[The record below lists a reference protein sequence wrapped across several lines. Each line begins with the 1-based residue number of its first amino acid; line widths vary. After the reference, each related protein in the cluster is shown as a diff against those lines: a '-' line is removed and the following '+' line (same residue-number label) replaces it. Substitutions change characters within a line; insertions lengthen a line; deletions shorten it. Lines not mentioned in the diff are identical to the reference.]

1 MSKVGIVLD
10 KLYVDHD
17 NGMGHPESQERIL
30 AIVDML
36 KFTNLFDEVV
46 RIEPRDATKEEI
58 ILVHTPEHYDKI
70 ASTKGKPKVF
80 LDADTST
87 CAVSFDAALRAAGG
101 TISAIDSVLSGDVNR
116 AFPIV
121 RPPGHHA
128 EADRPMGFC
137 LFNNVAVGAAYLTEV
152 KGLERVLVIDWDVHH
167 GNGTQHIFE
176 DTSKVLYFSTHQ
188 YPFYPGTGAA
198 QETGTG
204 EGTGYTVNVPMEPG
218 MGDDEFIQ
226 IFEEILNPIID
237 QYKPEFILVSAGFDI
252 YSEDPLGGMKV
263 TPEGFAKL
271 TRLLTDAADK
281 VCDGKIV
288 FLLEGGY
295 NLDGLWISTK
305 EVIEELL
312 DKKRTEYKLSVS
324 ETKVDSL
331 IENIKKVYSD
341 YWEF

>member
-1 MSKVGIVLD
+1 MAKVGIVLD

-17 NGMGHPESQERIL
+17 NGPGHPETFERVL

-36 KFTNLFDEVV
+36 KFTKLFDEVI

-58 ILVHTPEHYDKI
+58 TLVHTPEHYDKI

-101 TISAIDSVLSGDVNR
+101 TISAIDSVLSGEVDR

-137 LFNNVAVGAAYLTEV
+137 LFNNAAVGAAYLTEV
-152 KGLERVLVIDWDVHH
+152 KGLNRVLVIDWDIHH

-176 DTSKVLYFSTHQ
+176 DTSNVLYFSSHQ
-188 YPFYPGTGAA
+188 FPFYPGTGAA
-198 QETGTG
+198 EEVGTG
-204 EGTGYTVNVPMEPG
+204 NGKGYTVNVPMQPG
-218 MGDDEFIQ
+218 MGDNEFIK
-226 IFEEILNPIID
+226 IFQEILKPIIN

-252 YSEDPLGGMKV
+252 YFEDPLGGMKV

-271 TRLLTDAADK
+271 TRMLTDEADRI
-281 VCDGKIV
+281 CDGKII

-312 DKKRTEYKLSVS
+312 DKKRAKYDLGDS
-324 ETKVDSL
+324 ETKVDDL

-341 YWEF
+341 YWDF

>member
-1 MSKVGIVLD
+1 MAKVGIVLD

-36 KFTNLFDEVV
+36 KFTKLFDEVV

-58 ILVHTPEHYDKI
+58 TLVHTTKHYDNI

-87 CAVSFDAALRAAGG
+87 CPVSFDAALRAAGG
-101 TISAIDSVLSGDVNR
+101 MISAIDSVLSKEVDR
-116 AFPIV
+116 AFPLV

-128 EADRPMGFC
+128 EADRAMGFC

-152 KGLERVLVIDWDVHH
+152 KGLERVLVIDWDIHH
-167 GNGTQHIFE
+167 GNGTQHIFY

-198 QETGTG
+198 EEVGSG
-204 EGTGYTVNVPMEPG
+204 DGRGYTVNVPMEPG

-226 IFEEILNPIID
+226 IFEEILKPIID

-252 YSEDPLGGMKV
+252 YFEDPLGGMKV
-263 TPEGFAKL
+263 SPEGFAKL
-271 TRLLTDAADK
+271 TRLLTDEADK
-281 VCDGKIV
+281 ICDGKIV

-312 DKKRTEYKLSVS
+312 DKKKTEYKLSVS
-324 ETKVDSL
+324 ETNVDSL
-331 IENIKKVYSD
+331 IENIKKIYSD
-341 YWEF
+341 YWKF

>member
-1 MSKVGIVLD
+1 MAKVGIVLD

-17 NGMGHPESQERIL
+17 NGPGHPETYERIL

-36 KFTNLFDEVV
+36 NYTKMMDEVV

-58 ILVHTPEHYDKI
+58 TLVHTPEHYDKI
-70 ASTKGKPKVF
+70 ASTKGKHRVF
-80 LDADTST
+80 LDADTTT

-101 TISAIDSVLSGDVNR
+101 TIAAIDSVLSGEVDR

-137 LFNNVAVGAAYLTEV
+137 LFNNVAVGAAYLTQV
-152 KGLERVLVIDWDVHH
+152 KGLNRVLVIDWDVHH

-176 DTSKVLYFSTHQ
+176 DSSKVLYFSSHQ
-188 YPFYPGTGAA
+188 FPFYPGTGAA
-198 QETGTG
+198 EEVGTG
-204 EGTGYTVNVPMEPG
+204 DGKGYTVNVPMEPG
-218 MGDDEFIQ
+218 MGDNEFIK
-226 IFEEILNPIID
+226 IFQEILKPIID

-252 YSEDPLGGMKV
+252 FFDDPLGGMKV

-271 TRLLTDAADK
+271 TRQLTDQADR
-281 VCDGKIV
+281 VCNGKII

-305 EVIEELL
+305 EMLEELL
-312 DKKRTEYKLSVS
+312 DKKRSEYDIGDA
-324 ETKVDSL
+324 ETKADDL

-341 YWEF
+341 YWDF

>member
-1 MSKVGIVLD
+1 MAKVGIVLD

-17 NGMGHPESQERIL
+17 NGPGHPETYERVL

-36 KFTNLFDEVV
+36 NFTKLIDEVV
-46 RIEPRDATKEEI
+46 RIEPRDATREEI
-58 ILVHTPEHYDKI
+58 TLVHTPEHFDKI
-70 ASTKGKPKVF
+70 ASTKGKHRVF
-80 LDADTST
+80 LDADTTT
-87 CAVSFDAALRAAGG
+87 CAVSFDAALRASGG
-101 TISAIDSVLSGDVNR
+101 LLSAIESVLSGEVDR

-137 LFNNVAVGAAYLTEV
+137 LFNNVAVGSAYLTEV
-152 KGLERVLVIDWDVHH
+152 KGLKRVMVIDWDVHH

-176 DTSKVLYFSTHQ
+176 DNPNVLFFSSHQ

-198 QETGTG
+198 EEVGSG
-204 EGTGYTVNVPMEPG
+204 DGKGYTVNVPMPPG
-218 MGDDEFIQ
+218 MGDIEFIR
-226 IFEEILNPIID
+226 IYERILAPIIE

-252 YSEDPLGGMKV
+252 FIEDPLGGMKV

-271 TRLLTDAADK
+271 TRMLTDQADK
-281 VCDGKIV
+281 VCGGNIV

-305 EVIEELL
+305 EMIEELL
-312 DKKRTEYKLSVS
+312 DKKRSSYDIGEADTAA
-324 ETKVDSL
+324 DAL
-331 IENIKKVYSD
+331 IEDIKKIYSE
-341 YWEF
+341 YWKF

>member
-1 MSKVGIVLD
+1 MAKVGIVLD

-36 KFTNLFDEVV
+36 KFTKLFDEVV
-46 RIEPRDATKEEI
+46 RIEPRDATREEI
-58 ILVHTPEHYDKI
+58 TLVHTPEHYDNI
-70 ASTKGKPKVF
+70 ASTKGRPKVF

-87 CAVSFDAALRAAGG
+87 CPVSFDAALRAAGG
-101 TISAIDSVLSGDVNR
+101 MISAIDSVLSKEVDR
-116 AFPIV
+116 AFPLV

-128 EADRPMGFC
+128 EADRAMGFC

-152 KGLERVLVIDWDVHH
+152 KGLERVLVIDWDIHH
-167 GNGTQHIFE
+167 GNGTQHIFY

-198 QETGTG
+198 EEVGSG
-204 EGTGYTVNVPMEPG
+204 DGKGYTVNVPMEPG
-218 MGDDEFIQ
+218 MGDDEFIR
-226 IFEEILNPIID
+226 IFEEILKPIID

-252 YSEDPLGGMKV
+252 YFEDPLGGMKV
-263 TPEGFAKL
+263 SPEGFAKL
-271 TRLLTDAADK
+271 TRLLTDEADK
-281 VCDGKIV
+281 ICDGKIV

-312 DKKRTEYKLSVS
+312 DKKKTEYKLSVS
-324 ETKVDSL
+324 ETNVDSL
-331 IENIKKVYSD
+331 IDNIKKIYSD

>member
-1 MSKVGIVLD
+1 MAKVGIVLD

-36 KFTNLFDEVV
+36 KFTKLFDEVV

-58 ILVHTPEHYDKI
+58 TLVHTPEHYDNI
-70 ASTKGKPKVF
+70 ASTKGKSKVF

-87 CAVSFDAALRAAGG
+87 CPVSFDAALRAAGG
-101 TISAIDSVLSGDVNR
+101 MISAIDSVLSKEVDR
-116 AFPIV
+116 AFPLV

-128 EADRPMGFC
+128 EADRAMGFC

-152 KGLERVLVIDWDVHH
+152 KGLERVLVIDWDIHH
-167 GNGTQHIFE
+167 GNGTQHIFY

-198 QETGTG
+198 EEVGSG
-204 EGTGYTVNVPMEPG
+204 EGKGYTVNVPMEPG
-218 MGDDEFIQ
+218 MGDDEFIR
-226 IFEEILNPIID
+226 IFEEILKPIID

-252 YSEDPLGGMKV
+252 YFEDPLGGMKV
-263 TPEGFAKL
+263 SPEGFAKL
-271 TRLLTDAADK
+271 TRLLTDEADK
-281 VCDGKIV
+281 ICDGKIV

-312 DKKRTEYKLSVS
+312 DKKKTEYKLSVS
-324 ETKVDSL
+324 ETNADSL
-331 IENIKKVYSD
+331 IDKIKKIYSD
-341 YWEF
+341 YWDF

>member
-17 NGMGHPESQERIL
+17 NGMDHPESQERIL

>member
-1 MSKVGIVLD
+1 MAKVGIVLD

-17 NGMGHPESQERIL
+17 NGPGHPETYERIL

-36 KFTNLFDEVV
+36 NYTNMMNEVV
-46 RIEPRDATKEEI
+46 RITPRDATKEEI
-58 ILVHTPEHYDKI
+58 TLVHTPEHYDKI
-70 ASTKGKPKVF
+70 ASTKGKQRVF
-80 LDADTST
+80 LDADTTT
-87 CAVSFDAALRAAGG
+87 CSVSFDAALRAAGG
-101 TISAIDSVLSGDVNR
+101 TIAAIDSVLSGEVDR

-137 LFNNVAVGAAYLTEV
+137 LFNNVAVGAAYLTQV

-176 DTSKVLYFSTHQ
+176 DSSKVLYFSSHQ
-188 YPFYPGTGAA
+188 FPFYPGTGAA
-198 QETGTG
+198 EEVGTG
-204 EGTGYTVNVPMEPG
+204 DGKGYTVNVPMEPG
-218 MGDDEFIQ
+218 MGDNEFIK
-226 IFEEILNPIID
+226 IFQEILKPIIE

-252 YSEDPLGGMKV
+252 FFEDPLGGMKV

-271 TRLLTDAADK
+271 TRQLTDQADR
-281 VCDGKIV
+281 VCNGKII

-305 EVIEELL
+305 EMLEELL
-312 DKKRTEYKLSVS
+312 DKKRSEYDIGDA
-324 ETKVDSL
+324 ETKADDL

-341 YWEF
+341 YWDF

>member
-1 MSKVGIVLD
+1 MAKVGIVLD

-17 NGMGHPESQERIL
+17 NGPGHPETHERIL

-36 KFTNLFDEVV
+36 NYTNMMNEVV
-46 RIEPRDATKEEI
+46 RIVPRDATKEEI
-58 ILVHTPEHYDKI
+58 TLVHTPEHYDKI
-70 ASTKGKPKVF
+70 AATKGKHRVF
-80 LDADTST
+80 LDADTTT

-101 TISAIDSVLSGDVNR
+101 TIAAIDSVLSGEVDR

-176 DTSKVLYFSTHQ
+176 DSSKVLYFSSHQ
-188 YPFYPGTGAA
+188 FPFYPGTGAA
-198 QETGTG
+198 EEVGTG
-204 EGTGYTVNVPMEPG
+204 EGKGYTVNVPLEPG
-218 MGDDEFIQ
+218 MEDNEFIK
-226 IFEEILNPIID
+226 IFDEILKPVIE

-252 YSEDPLGGMKV
+252 FFDDPLGGMKV

-271 TRLLTDAADK
+271 TRQLTDQADR
-281 VCDGKIV
+281 VCNGNII

-295 NLDGLWISTK
+295 NLDGLWICTK
-305 EVIEELL
+305 EMLEELL
-312 DKKRTEYKLSVS
+312 DKKRSEYDIGNV
-324 ETKVDSL
+324 ETKADKL
-331 IENIKKVYSD
+331 IENIKNIFSD
-341 YWEF
+341 YWDF

>member
-1 MSKVGIVLD
+1 MAKVGIVLD

-17 NGMGHPESQERIL
+17 NGQGHPETFERIL

-36 KFTNLFDEVV
+36 NYTNMMNEVV
-46 RIEPRDATKEEI
+46 RIVPRDATKEEI
-58 ILVHTPEHYDKI
+58 TLVHTPEHFDKI
-70 ASTKGKPKVF
+70 AATKGKHRVF
-80 LDADTST
+80 LDADTTT

-101 TISAIDSVLSGDVNR
+101 TISAIDSVLSGEVDR

-176 DTSKVLYFSTHQ
+176 DSSKVLYFSSHQ
-188 YPFYPGTGAA
+188 FPFYPGTGAA
-198 QETGTG
+198 EEVGTG
-204 EGTGYTVNVPMEPG
+204 DGKGYTVNVPLDPG
-218 MGDDEFIQ
+218 MGDNEFIK
-226 IFEEILNPIID
+226 IFDKILKPVIE

-252 YSEDPLGGMKV
+252 FFDDPLGGMKV
-263 TPEGFAKL
+263 SPEGFAKL
-271 TRLLTDAADK
+271 TRQLTDQADK
-281 VCDGKIV
+281 VCNGNII

-305 EVIEELL
+305 EMLEELL
-312 DKKRTEYKLSVS
+312 DKKHSEYDIGDI
-324 ETKVDSL
+324 ETKADKL

-341 YWEF
+341 YWDF

>member
-1 MSKVGIVLD
+1 MAKVGIVLD

-17 NGMGHPESQERIL
+17 NGPGHPETYERIL

-36 KFTNLFDEVV
+36 NYTKMMDEVV

-58 ILVHTPEHYDKI
+58 TLVHTPEHYDKI
-70 ASTKGKPKVF
+70 ASTKGKPRVF
-80 LDADTST
+80 LDADTTT

-101 TISAIDSVLSGDVNR
+101 TIAAIDSVLSGEVDR

-137 LFNNVAVGAAYLTEV
+137 LFNNVAVGAAYLTQV
-152 KGLERVLVIDWDVHH
+152 KGLDRVLVIDWDVHH

-176 DTSKVLYFSTHQ
+176 DSSKVLYFSSHQ
-188 YPFYPGTGAA
+188 FPFYPGTGAA
-198 QETGTG
+198 EEVGTG
-204 EGTGYTVNVPMEPG
+204 DGKGYTVNVPMEPA
-218 MGDDEFIQ
+218 MGDNEFIK
-226 IFEEILNPIID
+226 IFQEILKPIIE

-252 YSEDPLGGMKV
+252 FFEDPLGGMKV

-271 TRLLTDAADK
+271 TRQLTDQADR
-281 VCDGKIV
+281 VCNGKII

-305 EVIEELL
+305 EMLEELL
-312 DKKRTEYKLSVS
+312 DKKRSEYDIGDA
-324 ETKVDSL
+324 ETKADDL

-341 YWEF
+341 YWDF

>member
-1 MSKVGIVLD
+1 MAKVGIVLD

-36 KFTNLFDEVV
+36 KFTKLFDEVV

-58 ILVHTPEHYDKI
+58 TLVHTPEHYDNI
-70 ASTKGKPKVF
+70 ASTKGRPKVF

-87 CAVSFDAALRAAGG
+87 CPVSFDAALRAAGG
-101 TISAIDSVLSGDVNR
+101 MISAIDSVLSKEVDR
-116 AFPIV
+116 AFPLV

-128 EADRPMGFC
+128 EADRAMGFC

-152 KGLERVLVIDWDVHH
+152 KGLERVLVIDWDIHH
-167 GNGTQHIFE
+167 GNGTQHIFY

-198 QETGTG
+198 EEVGSG
-204 EGTGYTVNVPMEPG
+204 EGKGYTVNVPMEPG
-218 MGDDEFIQ
+218 MGDDEFIR
-226 IFEEILNPIID
+226 IFEEILKPIID

-252 YSEDPLGGMKV
+252 YFEDPLGGMKV
-263 TPEGFAKL
+263 SPEGFAKL
-271 TRLLTDAADK
+271 TRLLTDEADK
-281 VCDGKIV
+281 ICDGKIV

-312 DKKRTEYKLSVS
+312 DKKKTEYKLSVS
-324 ETKVDSL
+324 ETNADSL
-331 IENIKKVYSD
+331 IDKIKKIYSD
-341 YWEF
+341 YWDF

>member
-1 MSKVGIVLD
+1 MAKVGIVLD

-17 NGMGHPESQERIL
+17 NGPGHPETFERVL

-36 KFTNLFDEVV
+36 NFTKMMDEVV
-46 RIEPRDATKEEI
+46 RIEPRDATREEI
-58 ILVHTPEHYDKI
+58 TLVHTPEHYNKI
-70 ASTKGKPKVF
+70 ASTKGKPRVF
-80 LDADTST
+80 LDADTTTS
-87 CAVSFDAALRAAGG
+87 AASFDAAVRAAGG
-101 TISAIDSVLSGDVNR
+101 TISAIDSVLKGEVDR

-176 DTSKVLYFSTHQ
+176 DSSKVLYFSTHQ
-188 YPFYPGTGAA
+188 FPFYPGTGAA
-198 QETGTG
+198 EEIGTG
-204 EGTGYTVNVPMEPG
+204 EGKGYTINVPLEPE
-218 MGDDEFIQ
+218 MGDNEFIK
-226 IFEEILNPIID
+226 IFDEILSPVIE

-252 YSEDPLGGMKV
+252 FFEDPLGGMKV

-271 TRLLTDAADK
+271 TRQLCDQADK
-281 VCDGKIV
+281 ICNGNII

-305 EVIEELL
+305 EMLEELL
-312 DKKRTEYKLSVS
+312 DKKRSDYSIGNAA
-324 ETKVDSL
+324 TKADEV
-331 IENIKKVYSD
+331 IKNAKRIFSD
-341 YWEF
+341 YWAF

>member
-1 MSKVGIVLD
+1 MAKVGIVLD

-17 NGMGHPESQERIL
+17 NGPGHPETFERIL

-36 KFTNLFDEVV
+36 NFTKMMNEVV
-46 RIEPRDATKEEI
+46 RIVPRDATKEEI
-58 ILVHTPEHYDKI
+58 TMVHTPEHYDKI

-87 CAVSFDAALRAAGG
+87 SAASFDAAVRAAGG
-101 TISAIDSVLSGDVNR
+101 TISAIDSVLNGEVDR

-152 KGLERVLVIDWDVHH
+152 KGLERLLVIDWDVHH

-176 DTSKVLYFSTHQ
+176 ENPKVLYFSTHQ
-188 YPFYPGTGAA
+188 FPFYPGTGAA
-198 QETGTG
+198 HEVGRG
-204 EGTGYTVNVPMEPG
+204 EGEGYTVNVPLNPE
-218 MGDDEFIQ
+218 MGDNEFIK
-226 IFEEILNPIID
+226 IFDEILRPIIE
-237 QYKPEFILVSAGFDI
+237 QFQPQFILVSAGFDI
-252 YSEDPLGGMKV
+252 FFEDPLGGMRV

-271 TRLLTDAADK
+271 TRQLTDQADN
-281 VCDGKIV
+281 VCNGNII

-305 EVIEELL
+305 EMLEELL
-312 DKKRTEYKLSVS
+312 DKKRSDYSIGDA
-324 ETKVDSL
+324 ETKADQV
-331 IENIKKVYSD
+331 IEDTKKILSN
-341 YWEF
+341 YWKF

>member
-1 MSKVGIVLD
+1 MAKVGIVLD

-17 NGMGHPESQERIL
+17 NGPGHPETFERIL

-36 KFTNLFDEVV
+36 NFTKLMDEVA

-58 ILVHTPEHYDKI
+58 TLVHTPEHFDKM
-70 ASTKGKPKVF
+70 ASTKGKPRVF

-87 CAVSFDAALRAAGG
+87 CPVTFDAALRASGG
-101 TISAIDSVLSGDVNR
+101 LISAIDSVLDGVVDR
-116 AFPIV
+116 AFPLV

-137 LFNNVAVGAAYLTEV
+137 FFNNVAVGAAYLTQL
-152 KGLERVLVIDWDVHH
+152 KGLERVMIIDWDVHH

-176 DTSKVLYFSTHQ
+176 DSSNVLFFSSHQ
-188 YPFYPGTGAA
+188 FPFYPGTGAA
-198 QETGTG
+198 EEVGTG
-204 EGTGYTVNVPMEPG
+204 AGKGFTVNVPMDPG
-218 MGDDEFIQ
+218 MGDNEFIK
-226 IFEEILNPIID
+226 IYKEILDPIID
-237 QYKPEFILVSAGFDI
+237 QFKPEFILVSAGFDI
-252 YSEDPLGGMKV
+252 FIEDPLGGMRV

-271 TRLLTDAADK
+271 TRLITDQADK

-288 FLLEGGY
+288 FILEGGY

-312 DKKRTEYKLSVS
+312 DKKRSDYDIGNN
-324 ETKVDSL
+324 ETKADSL
-331 IENIKKVYSD
+331 IDRIKKIQSD

>member
-1 MSKVGIVLD
+1 MAKVGIVLD

-58 ILVHTPEHYDKI
+58 TLVHTPEHYEKI

-101 TISAIDSVLSGDVNR
+101 MISAIDSVLSKEVDR
-116 AFPIV
+116 AFPLV

-128 EADRPMGFC
+128 EADRAMGFC
-137 LFNNVAVGAAYLTEV
+137 LFNNVAVGAAYLTKV
-152 KGLERVLVIDWDVHH
+152 RGLDRVLVIDWDIHH
-167 GNGTQHIFE
+167 GNGTQHIFYDKSE
-176 DTSKVLYFSTHQ
+176 VLYFSTHQ

-198 QETGTG
+198 KEVGTG
-204 EGTGYTVNVPMEPG
+204 EGAGYTVNVPMQPG
-218 MGDDEFIQ
+218 MGDNEFIK
-226 IFEEILNPIID
+226 IFQEILSPIIE

-252 YSEDPLGGMKV
+252 FFEDPLGGMKV

-281 VCDGKIV
+281 ICDGKIV

-312 DKKRTEYKLSVS
+312 DKKKTEYKLGVS

-331 IENIKKVYSD
+331 IENIKKIYSD

>member
-36 KFTNLFDEVV
+36 KFTKLFDEVV

-58 ILVHTPEHYDKI
+58 TLVHTTKHYDNI
-70 ASTKGKPKVF
+70 ASTKGKSKVF

-87 CAVSFDAALRAAGG
+87 CPVSFDAALRAAGG
-101 TISAIDSVLSGDVNR
+101 MISAIDSVLSGEVDR
-116 AFPIV
+116 AFPLV

-128 EADRPMGFC
+128 EADRAMGFC

-152 KGLERVLVIDWDVHH
+152 KGLERVLVIDWDIHH
-167 GNGTQHIFE
+167 GNGTQHIFY

-198 QETGTG
+198 EEVGSG
-204 EGTGYTVNVPMEPG
+204 DGRGYTVNVPMEPG

-226 IFEEILNPIID
+226 IFEEILKPIID

-252 YSEDPLGGMKV
+252 YFEDPLGGMKV
-263 TPEGFAKL
+263 SPEGFAKL
-271 TRLLTDAADK
+271 TRLLTDEADK
-281 VCDGKIV
+281 ICDGKIV

-312 DKKRTEYKLSVS
+312 DKKKTEYKLSVS
-324 ETKVDSL
+324 ETNVDSL
-331 IENIKKVYSD
+331 IENIKKIYSD
-341 YWEF
+341 YWKF

>member
-1 MSKVGIVLD
+1 MAKVGIVLD

-17 NGMGHPESQERIL
+17 NGPGHPETFERVL

-36 KFTNLFDEVV
+36 KFTKMFDEVV
-46 RIEPRDATKEEI
+46 RIEPRDATREEI
-58 ILVHTPEHYDKI
+58 TLVHTPEHYDKI
-70 ASTKGKPKVF
+70 ASTKGKHKVF

-101 TISAIDSVLSGDVNR
+101 TISAIDSVLSGEVDR

-152 KGLERVLVIDWDVHH
+152 KGLDRVLVIDWDVHH

-176 DTSKVLYFSTHQ
+176 DSSKVLYFSTHQ
-188 YPFYPGTGAA
+188 FPFYPGTGAA
-198 QETGTG
+198 EEVGTADG
-204 EGTGYTVNVPMEPG
+204 AGYTVNVPMPPE
-218 MGDDEFIQ
+218 MGDNEFIS
-226 IFEEILNPIID
+226 IFDEILKPIID
-237 QYKPEFILVSAGFDI
+237 QYKPQFILVSAGFDI
-252 YSEDPLGGMKV
+252 FFEDPLGGMKV

-271 TRLLTDAADK
+271 TRHLTDQADR
-281 VCDGKIV
+281 VCNGNII

-305 EVIEELL
+305 EMLEELL
-312 DKKRTEYKLSVS
+312 DKKHTDYDIGDS
-324 ETKVDSL
+324 ETQAVEL
-331 IENIKKVYSD
+331 IKNTKKIHSD
-341 YWEF
+341 YWDF

>member
-1 MSKVGIVLD
+1 MAKVGIVLD

-36 KFTNLFDEVV
+36 KFTKLFDEVV

-58 ILVHTPEHYDKI
+58 TLVHTPEHYDNI
-70 ASTKGKPKVF
+70 ASTKGRPKVF

-87 CAVSFDAALRAAGG
+87 CPVSFDAALRAAGG
-101 TISAIDSVLSGDVNR
+101 MISAIDSVLSKEVDR
-116 AFPIV
+116 AFPLV

-128 EADRPMGFC
+128 EADRAMGFC

-152 KGLERVLVIDWDVHH
+152 KGLERVLVIDWDIHH
-167 GNGTQHIFE
+167 GNGTQHIFY

-198 QETGTG
+198 EEVGSG
-204 EGTGYTVNVPMEPG
+204 EGKGYTVNVPMEPG
-218 MGDDEFIQ
+218 MGDDEFIR
-226 IFEEILNPIID
+226 IFEEILKPIID
-237 QYKPEFILVSAGFDI
+237 QYKPKFILVSAGFDI
-252 YSEDPLGGMKV
+252 YFEDPLGGMKV
-263 TPEGFAKL
+263 SPEGFAKL
-271 TRLLTDAADK
+271 TRLLTDEADK
-281 VCDGKIV
+281 ICDGKIV

-312 DKKRTEYKLSVS
+312 DKKKTEYKLSVS
-324 ETKVDSL
+324 ETNADSL
-331 IENIKKVYSD
+331 IDKIKKIYSD
-341 YWEF
+341 YWDF

>member
-1 MSKVGIVLD
+1 MAKVGIVLD

-17 NGMGHPESQERIL
+17 NGPGHPETFERVL

-36 KFTNLFDEVV
+36 NFTKMMNEVV
-46 RIEPRDATKEEI
+46 RIEPRDATREEI
-58 ILVHTPEHYDKI
+58 TLVHTPEHYNKI
-70 ASTKGKPKVF
+70 ASTKGKPRVF
-80 LDADTST
+80 LDADTTTS
-87 CAVSFDAALRAAGG
+87 AASFDAAVRAAGG
-101 TISAIDSVLSGDVNR
+101 TISAIDSVLKGEVDR

-176 DTSKVLYFSTHQ
+176 DSSKVLYFSTHQ
-188 YPFYPGTGAA
+188 FPFYPGTGAA
-198 QETGTG
+198 EEIGTG
-204 EGTGYTVNVPMEPG
+204 EGKGYTINVPLEPE
-218 MGDDEFIQ
+218 MGDNEFIK
-226 IFEEILNPIID
+226 IFDEILSPVIE

-252 YSEDPLGGMKV
+252 FFEDPLGGMKV

-271 TRLLTDAADK
+271 TRQLCDQADK
-281 VCDGKIV
+281 ICNGNII

-305 EVIEELL
+305 EMLEELL
-312 DKKRTEYKLSVS
+312 DKRRSDYSIGNAATKADEVIKNAKR
-324 ETKVDSL
+324 
-331 IENIKKVYSD
+331 IFSD
-341 YWEF
+341 YWAF

>member
-1 MSKVGIVLD
+1 MAKVGIVLD

-17 NGMGHPESQERIL
+17 NGPGHPETFERVL

-36 KFTNLFDEVV
+36 KFTKMFDEVV

-58 ILVHTPEHYDKI
+58 TLVHTPEHFDKI
-70 ASTKGKPKVF
+70 ASTKGKHRVF
-80 LDADTST
+80 LDADTTT

-101 TISAIDSVLSGDVNR
+101 TISAIDSVLSGEVDR

-137 LFNNVAVGAAYLTEV
+137 LFNNVAVGAAYLTQV
-152 KGLERVLVIDWDVHH
+152 KGLDRVLVIDWDVHH

-176 DTSKVLYFSTHQ
+176 DSSKVLYFSTHQ
-188 YPFYPGTGAA
+188 FPFYPGTGAA
-198 QETGTG
+198 EEVGVG
-204 EGTGYTVNVPMEPG
+204 EGKGYTVNVPMEPE
-218 MGDDEFIQ
+218 MGDNEFIK
-226 IFEEILNPIID
+226 IFDEILKPVID
-237 QYKPEFILVSAGFDI
+237 QYKPQFILVSAGFDI
-252 YSEDPLGGMKV
+252 FFEDPLGGMKV

-271 TRLLTDAADK
+271 TRQLTDQADRI
-281 VCDGKIV
+281 CDGNII

-305 EVIEELL
+305 EMLEELL
-312 DKKRTEYKLSVS
+312 DKKHSDYNIGDSQ
-324 ETKVDSL
+324 TKADDL
-331 IENIKKVYSD
+331 IKNIKKVYSD
-341 YWEF
+341 YWKF